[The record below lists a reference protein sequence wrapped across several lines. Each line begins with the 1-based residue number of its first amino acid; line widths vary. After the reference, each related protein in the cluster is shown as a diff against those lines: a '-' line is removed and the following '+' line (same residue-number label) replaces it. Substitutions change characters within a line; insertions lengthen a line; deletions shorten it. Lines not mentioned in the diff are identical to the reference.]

1 MHLVQKNKKALE
13 ALIIELTM
21 LQAIK
26 FKYVILMEMI
36 KKILDKDGITA
47 YPHNSNISFIKYFG
61 DKDMPNSIE
70 ELIKMYK
77 KFIEYVQL

>member
-1 MHLVQKNKKALE
+1 MQKNKKALE

-36 KKILDKDGITA
+36 KKILDEDGITG
-47 YPHNSNISFIKYFG
+47 YSHISNISFIKYFG

>member
-1 MHLVQKNKKALE
+1 
-13 ALIIELTM
+13 M

-36 KKILDKDGITA
+36 KKILDEDGITL
-47 YPHNSNISFIKYFG
+47 YPHISNISFIKCFG